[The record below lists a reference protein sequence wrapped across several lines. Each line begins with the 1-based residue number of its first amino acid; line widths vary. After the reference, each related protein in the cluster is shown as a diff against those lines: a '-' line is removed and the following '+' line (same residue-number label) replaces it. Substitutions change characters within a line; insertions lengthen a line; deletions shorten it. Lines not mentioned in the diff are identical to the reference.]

1 MGAWAWLDA
10 CSCSWAFGVVGFY
23 GCAAPFFLPARYPS
37 LRIYLCVDDRQLHSS
52 PSRVVDDPMIS
63 TSSFM
68 LVVMMPLSDNPQ
80 GGRVSRESALRRILD
95 FIFGCF
101 HLRIELVFVRGF
113 QSRFIVIFHLT
124 TSSFSMYLR

>member
-1 MGAWAWLDA
+1 MQH
-10 CSCSWAFGVVGFY
+10 V
-23 GCAAPFFLPARYPS
+23 PFFLPARYPS